1 MTAKKTA
8 LISVSDK
15 TGVAPFAAGLIM
27 QGYSLLS
34 SGGTAQALREA
45 GLTVQEVAD
54 YTGSP
59 EMLGGR
65 VKTLH
70 PRVHGG
76 ILARRD
82 NPDDMASL
90 DAQQID
96 PIDLV
101 IVNLYPFEQTVSKK
115 DCTLATAVE
124 QIDVGG
130 PTLLRAAA
138 KNFAHIGVV
147 VDPRDYETVL
157 KELTEQGA
165 LSASTRQ
172 ALATKAFAHSAA
184 YEQSI
189 STYLSRQASA
199 DGQTQF
205 PTQLSITFTKK
216 QDMRYGENPHQNAA
230 FYLEPGANFGIG
242 VCEQLQ
248 GKELSFNNVADAD
261 TALECVGYFVN
272 PACVIV
278 KHANPC
284 GVAVAPTLV
293 EAYRRAFATDPV
305 SAFGGIIAFNRPL
318 DEDTAR
324 EILSRQF
331 VEVIVAPDVTPGA
344 RSVLTTKSNVRVLIG
359 GGELPE
365 KSLDFKRVNGG
376 LLVQDKDTGL
386 INMAETRVAT
396 KVQPTEAQ
404 LEDLRFA
411 IRVVKFVK
419 SNAVIMARDKRTIAI
434 GAGQMSRV
442 DCSRI
447 AILKAADAGLDLE
460 GSVAASDAFFPFR
473 DTVDRCAQAGVSAII
488 TPGGSIRDEEVVA
501 AADEHGIALVFTGM
515 RHFRH

>member
-1 MTAKKTA
+1 MTAKPRA

-15 TGVAPFAAGLIM
+15 SGLAPFAAGLIRR
-27 QGYSLLS
+27 GFSLLS
-34 SGGTAQALREA
+34 SGGTAEALRA
-45 GLTVQEVAD
+45 AKLEVEDVAA

-70 PRVHGG
+70 PRIHGG

-82 NPDDMASL
+82 LADDMSAL
-90 DAQQID
+90 TDLRID
-96 PIDLV
+96 LIDLV
-101 IVNLYPFEQTVSKK
+101 IVNLYPFEQTVARK
-115 DCTLATAVE
+115 DCTLAEAVE

-130 PTLLRAAA
+130 PTMLRAAA
-138 KNFAHIGVV
+138 KNFAHVGVV
-147 VDPRDYETVL
+147 VDPKDYDAVL
-157 KELTEQGA
+157 EELEEQGELTA
-165 LSASTRQ
+165 VTRQ

-189 STYLSRQASA
+189 STYLSRQASG
-199 DGQTQF
+199 DGATPF
-205 PTQLSITFTKK
+205 PAQLSVTFTKK
-216 QDMRYGENPHQNAA
+216 QDMRYGENPHQGAA

-242 VCEQLQ
+242 ACQQIQ
-248 GKELSFNNVADAD
+248 GKDLSFNNVADAD
-261 TALECVGYFVN
+261 AALECVGYFVN

-284 GVAVAPTLV
+284 GVAVAPTPA
-293 EAYRRAFATDPV
+293 EAYQRAFATDPV

-318 DEDTAR
+318 DEEAAR
-324 EILSRQF
+324 RILDKQF
-331 VEVIVAPDVTPGA
+331 VEVIIAPDVEA
-344 RSVLTTKSNVRVLIG
+344 RARKVLSAKPNIRVLTG

-365 KSLDFKRVNGG
+365 KSLDFKRINGG

-386 INMAETRVAT
+386 VNMEEVRVAT
-396 KVQPTEAQ
+396 KVQPTDAQ

-419 SNAVIMARDKRTIAI
+419 SNAVVMARDKRTIAI

-447 AILKAADAGLDLE
+447 AILKAADAGLDIE

-473 DTVDRCAQAGVSAII
+473 DSVDRCAQAGVSAII
-488 TPGGSIRDEEVVA
+488 TPGGSIRDDEVVA